1 MILVAFALN
10 CLFYNSLSQNKSQAD
25 SCWRLLLE
33 KKTES
38 DSVRL
43 SLMAKVA
50 FNQTDPD
57 SIIFYSEY
65 LIKQA
70 SAIKNELFLAKGYYY
85 KGCGLSLLSK
95 NDGAIVALFETI
107 KISLAI
113 ENPFLTSLAYLEIS
127 NVYSSMKNHI
137 EAVKYLEKSIEI
149 LKKMKNETALSA
161 AYLNL
166 GSEYLNLDE
175 LDLAISYFC
184 LADSLYIKL
193 NALTGSAY
201 AKGNIGIV
209 LTKQGDLDEARAKLV
224 GACEQLQEDQLVH
237 SVLTFKLW
245 LAIIEKKSK
254 NYIAS
259 LDFANECLQVS
270 VRHGLQDQIRN
281 SYEQLSSIYAAM
293 GRFQEANTALKQFYA
308 YRDSIVNTETITQIA
323 NLRTEFEVGQKQ
335 AELDAMADSERFKSR
350 MLWGLFIALAL
361 VAALLLIVYR
371 NYKLSKRLSLQLQ
384 LQKQE
389 LEMANATKDRFFSVI
404 SHDLRG
410 PIGAIGN
417 LVLLSIDA
425 MDNQESK
432 DLKSLLQMTG
442 ECNREVETLL
452 NSLLHWSL
460 SQRGVY
466 QKRTDK
472 VDFNQLV
479 NGVIDIYKP
488 IAQAKGVNLVYQQN
502 THLCEVETDMNSWA
516 VIVRNLINNAIK
528 FTHSG
533 GQVEIMVDQQPT
545 QIELTVTDTGIGMD
559 AQLAKTIFTSP
570 INQTQWGTNREK
582 GMGIG
587 LSLVKDFVDLNNGT
601 IEVSSQVGHGTT
613 FKVVIPVMC
622 G

>member
-1 MILVAFALN
+1 MIVILTFN
-10 CLFYNSLSQNKSQAD
+10 CFFFNSLSQNKALAD
-25 SCWRLLLE
+25 SCWHLLLE
-33 KKTES
+33 NNTES

-43 SLMAKVA
+43 SLLAKVA
-50 FNQTDPD
+50 FNQTNPD
-57 SIIFYSEY
+57 SIVYYAEY
-65 LIKQA
+65 LINEA
-70 SAIKNELFLAKGYYY
+70 SDKSNALFLAKGYYY
-85 KGCGLSLLSK
+85 KGCGLRLLSK
-95 NDGAIVALFETI
+95 KEEAIVALFKSI
-107 KISLAI
+107 KISLSI
-113 ENPFLTSLAYLEIS
+113 NNPLLTSGAYLEIS
-127 NVYSSMKNHI
+127 NVYSLMKNHI
-137 EAVKYLEKSIEI
+137 EAVKYIEKGIEL
-149 LKKMKNETALSA
+149 LKKLNNESVLSG

-166 GSEYLNLDE
+166 GGEYLDE
-175 LDLAISYFC
+175 NKLDLALSCFYQ
-184 LADSLYIKL
+184 ADSLYLKL
-193 NALTGSAY
+193 NDITGAAY
-201 AKGNIGIV
+201 AKGNIGII
-209 LTKQGDLDEARAKLV
+209 LAKQGSIDSARVKLFAACNVLQMDQNYHAV
-224 GACEQLQEDQLVH
+224 GVY
-237 SVLTFKLW
+237 KLW
-245 LAIIEKKSK
+245 LSIVEQKSK
-254 NYIAS
+254 NFPLALNY
-259 LDFANECLQVS
+259 ANDCLRS
-270 VRHGLQDQIRN
+270 AFENGLNDQIRDAN
-281 SYEQLSSIYAAM
+281 EQLARIYVSM
-293 GRFQEANTALKQFYA
+293 GRYQEAITALKQFYA

-384 LQKQE
+384 IQKQE

-425 MDNQESK
+425 MDNHESK

-460 SQRGVY
+460 SQRGIY

-472 VDFNQLV
+472 VDFNQLI

-502 THLCEVETDMNSWA
+502 AHLCQIETDMNSWA

-533 GQVEIMVDQQPT
+533 GQVEIMVDQQPN
-545 QIELTVTDTGIGMD
+545 QMALTVTDTGIGMD
-559 AQLAKTIFTSP
+559 PQFAQTLFSSP
-570 INQTQWGTNREK
+570 INQSQWGTNREK

-587 LSLVKDFVDLNNGT
+587 LSLVKDFVDLNYGT